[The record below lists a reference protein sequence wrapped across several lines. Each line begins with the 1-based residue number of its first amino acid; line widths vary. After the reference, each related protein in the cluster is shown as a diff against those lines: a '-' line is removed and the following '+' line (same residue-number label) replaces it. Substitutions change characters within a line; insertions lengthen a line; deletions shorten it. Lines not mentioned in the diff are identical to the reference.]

1 MASAAPSAQSIE
13 IQPATPADV
22 PLLFNLIQALAE
34 FENLAHE
41 VVGSADDLREHLF
54 GDRPYI
60 EALVARVDAQPAGF
74 ALFFYNY
81 STFLTKPGLYL
92 EDLFVVPEHRRLGV
106 GKALLVELGKLA
118 LRRGCGRLE
127 WNVLDWNENAIA
139 FYQRMGAKLE
149 TDWRLC
155 RVSGSALEAFEYL

>member
-1 MASAAPSAQSIE
+1 MASAAPSVQSID

-22 PLLFNLIQALAE
+22 PVLFGLIQALAE
-34 FENLAHE
+34 FEKLTHE
-41 VVGSADDLREHLF
+41 VVGSADDLHVHLF
-54 GDRPYI
+54 GDRPYV
-60 EALVARVDAQPAGF
+60 EALIARISGQPAGF
-74 ALFFYNY
+74 ALFFHNY

-92 EDLFVVPEHRRLGV
+92 EDLFVVPECRRLGV
-106 GKALLVELGKLA
+106 GKALLIELGKLA

-139 FYQRMGAKLE
+139 FYQRMGAELK

-155 RVSGSALEAFEYL
+155 RVSGSALQAFEHL